1 MILLYMIIAT
11 SPSFVELYDG
21 VGSFLLV
28 NPNAETIDFTIES
41 DLDVYPNEGVLAAYE
56 EKQIQVEGDGGNLT
70 VVFGDDV
77 LAPALYLPVIGEEK
91 GSYGWV
97 VAVVV
102 GMLAAALAFI
112 LCRIILFYF

>member
-11 SPSFVELYDG
+11 SPSFVELYEG
-21 VGSFLLV
+21 MGNFLLV
-28 NPNAETIDFTIES
+28 NPNEEAVDFTIES
-41 DLDVYPNEGVLAAYE
+41 DLTVYPDAGVLAAYE

-97 VAVVV
+97 VAVLLGCFFV
-102 GMLAAALAFI
+102 GICLLIFMLMG
-112 LCRIILFYF
+112 